1 MVVVDHNSAMAFSRN
16 QDPSETF
23 ELGAGHQRP
32 LLSPVAAAPEH
43 NAPISAVAST
53 SGVATEADVLRTS
66 SLRR

>member
-32 LLSPVAAAPEH
+32 LLSPVAAAPECGPYRSKSGH
-43 NAPISAVAST
+43 RATVASMHVRLL
-53 SGVATEADVLRTS
+53 G
-66 SLRR
+66 